1 MKRNMESRL
10 RGVFGAM
17 TAAAVV
23 LTASSAELPKTQDDK
38 AFRGVNHNLSRK
50 FVNNAKIALEV
61 ACQGKPGES
70 VLVLVDKDPQRVQ
83 CAQALEAGALELGMK
98 PIIMDLSA
106 YSGLV
111 HDPSF
116 VHNDQNYPTDKA
128 ELEARVLKPA
138 KAAAE
143 ASDIVLC
150 LRSPG
155 LTLTYAN
162 LFGVPHMD
170 DVCLTGKGRRMEYQY
185 VNMENW
191 NITKEGV
198 AALRPRT
205 TWLNEKLRTT
215 KVVRI
220 TSPAGTDM
228 RVPMLKGVRWYPIHG
243 IVPLFG
249 EVAIVPQLGPG
260 MDGVLVIDGSTYRG
274 VRPPSETD
282 RQPLRFVLKDG
293 RVTEMTGDPEQIARL
308 EKLDK
313 AYEPAG
319 YALDEVGLVTTDL
332 PDNDTYWTSGRFDN
346 GTHTHNTIHIALG
359 KNMERKGVVHSNL
372 HMDMDI
378 LKPTVSADGLVFIKD
393 GKFVDSVIGQN

>member
-1 MKRNMESRL
+1 MKENVGSCM
-10 RGVFGAM
+10 RGVIGVM
-17 TAAAVV
+17 AAATAV
-23 LTASSAELPKTQDDK
+23 LTATSAEPAKTLSEK
-38 AFRGVNHNLSRK
+38 AFRGVNHNLGRK
-50 FVNNAKIALEV
+50 IVENAKIALEV
-61 ACQGKPGES
+61 SCQGKPGES
-70 VLVLVDKDPQRVQ
+70 VLVLVDKDPQRVA
-83 CAQALEAGALELGMK
+83 CAQALETGALELGMK

-106 YSGLV
+106 YSNFC
-111 HDPSF
+111 HDDSF
-116 VHNDQNYPTDKA
+116 INNDQKYPTDQD
-128 ELEARVLKPA
+128 ELNARVLKPA

-143 ASDIVLC
+143 ASDIVIC

-170 DVCLTGKGRRMEYQY
+170 DICLTGKGRRMEYQY

-205 TWLNEKLRTT
+205 TWLNEKLKTT

-228 RVPMLKGVRWYPIHG
+228 SVPMLKGVRWYPIHG
-243 IVPLFG
+243 IVPLYG
-249 EVAIVPQLGPG
+249 EVAIVPALGPG

-282 RQPLRFVLKDG
+282 REPLRFVMKDG
-293 RVTEMTGDPEQIARL
+293 RVQEMSGDPEQIARMK
-308 EKLDK
+308 KLDVT
-313 AYEPAG
+313 YEPAG
-319 YALDEVGLVTTDL
+319 FGLDEVGLVTTDL

-359 KNMERKGVVHSNL
+359 KNAERKGVVHSNL

-378 LKPTVSADGLVFIKD
+378 IRPTVSLDGLVIIRD
-393 GKFVDSVIGQN
+393 GKFVDSVLSR

>member
-1 MKRNMESRL
+1 MKQNMESCMY
-10 RGVFGAM
+10 GVF
-17 TAAAVV
+17 AALAAFAVV
-23 LTASSAELPKTQDDK
+23 LTVSSAELTKTPDDK
-38 AFRGVNHNLSRK
+38 AFRGVNRNLSRK

-70 VLVLVDKDPQRVQ
+70 VLVLVDKDAQRVA
-83 CAQALEAGALELGMK
+83 CAQALETGALELGMR

-106 YSGLV
+106 YSNFC
-111 HDPSF
+111 HDESF
-116 VHNDQNYPTDKA
+116 VHNDQKYPTDKA

-143 ASDIVLC
+143 AADIVIC
-150 LRSPG
+150 MRSPG

-205 TWLNEKLRTT
+205 TWLNEKLKTT

-228 RVPMLKGVRWYPIHG
+228 TVPMLKGVRWYPIHG
-243 IVPLFG
+243 IVPLFS
-249 EVAIVPQLGPG
+249 EVAIVPALGPG

-282 RQPLRFVLKDG
+282 RQPLRFVMKDG
-293 RVTEMTGDPEQIARL
+293 RVQEMSGDPEQIARL
-308 EKLDK
+308 KKLDV

-319 YALDEVGLVTTDL
+319 FGLDEVGLVTTDL

-346 GTHTHNTIHIALG
+346 GTHTHKTIHIALG
-359 KNMERKGVVHSNL
+359 KNAERKGVVHSNL

-378 LKPTVSADGLVFIKD
+378 HRPTVSLDGLVIIKD
-393 GKFVDSVIGQN
+393 GKFVESVLNR